1 MDKYI
6 QDIATIWNNGWGITL
21 YSLIVIVI
29 SAILTG
35 LIGLEREK
43 HGYSAGL
50 RTHMLV
56 GVGSTL
62 FTIVSK
68 YAFGSGDPG
77 RVAAQVVTGIG
88 FIGAGTIIQNGINV
102 KGLTTAATLW
112 VVAAIGM
119 CCGVGYI
126 SVAMIGALIGLIVL
140 SVLKLLE
147 DKNPRKKSYRLA
159 YLVTKGEMTLSK
171 AVAAMDEMN
180 VIVKDIDI
188 SSAMHENTRCTKVVL
203 TLRIKGMNTKAEVMD
218 KLINI
223 LQPLA
228 MEELT

>member
-6 QDIATIWNNGWGITL
+6 QNIATMWNNGWDITL

-50 RTHMLV
+50 R
-56 GVGSTL
+56 SR
-62 FTIVSK
+62 
-68 YAFGSGDPG
+68 DPG

-126 SVAMIGALIGLIVL
+126 SVAMIGTLIALIVL
-140 SVLKLLE
+140 IVLKLLE
-147 DKNPRKKSYRLA
+147 DKNPGKKSYRLA

-188 SSAMHENTRCTKVVL
+188 SSAMYENTRCTKIVL
-203 TLRIKGMNTKAEVMD
+203 TLKIKGMNTKAEVMD